1 MLKYKG
7 NPELCVVLLLFGS
20 LGAIAGFGANRLL
33 QGAGRLAIYET
44 DLDQGTPIVS
54 LYVNFPQQGT
64 EQEKVQ
70 ELASL
75 LSQRKFCEL
84 PINVVAFKDKIV
96 TIDLEEH
103 PWNEPLSQPPTTEGC
118 SGKTWRYQ
126 YFQGSTG
133 GHDTSVSLA
142 RTLLQPDYQGDWIQG
157 VKFSYEGKPIEAG
170 QWDHLELDGV
180 ITRKNTP

>member
-103 PWNEPLSQPPTTEGC
+103 PWAVQE
-118 SGKTWRYQ
+118 
-126 YFQGSTG
+126 
-133 GHDTSVSLA
+133 
-142 RTLLQPDYQGDWIQG
+142 
-157 VKFSYEGKPIEAG
+157 KP
-170 QWDHLELDGV
+170 GV
-180 ITRKNTP
+180 INIFKAAQAVMTPRFHWLERCCNPTIRGIGYKG